1 MNAVKK
7 VYRVDFDLDGTAM
20 VCLIRAD
27 SKTKAREHVLKIA
40 SIRQA
45 KPEDIIDL
53 AMGPD
58 AQVEIENA
66 GAGEQ
71 ATDA

>member
-1 MNAVKK
+1 MNEVKK

-27 SKTKAREHVLKIA
+27 SKTRKHVLKIV
-40 SIRQA
+40 SISQA
-45 KPEDIIDL
+45 KPGDIIDL
-53 AMGPD
+53 AVGPD